1 MANQINPE
9 TIITSAVSNLIS
21 RRHRNMSDRL
31 WGKVLSHF
39 PVVRADLAG
48 KKCRTMYVDG
58 KNIYYNPNFV
68 RDVCLDAVEQKAEA
82 LLADRIKFL
91 LAHEIMH
98 VVYRNITEKDK
109 DTTYDIPGPHDKAY
123 RVLHKMANCAQDAVI
138 NARLKKEFGESKIV
152 KTFTKRDK
160 NGNPIVKKDKNGVFV
175 LMGRLCFYEGE
186 IEKTW
191 TQLFVEVCNKMN
203 EKMAQALGVEI
214 KEYPDGF
221 YRSIELFR
229 SLYPEYDEKLGKKNK
244 KDKPRWQDDRD
255 EGRNDRQREDKRR
268 DEERAKQNQSQDQ
281 ERDKQQDQDKEQE
294 QDQERKRKEQEQDVE
309 EKNEEKKTQQGV
321 SGSKGSSRS
330 DKRGGQ
336 SDERSDSEFPDQP
349 SDEGRD
355 DQESERRED
364 GSEGDRSDGRPDD
377 FNWEDIDYLNQDSD
391 DEPEKSQSGKRDS
404 DERSDENPAD
414 TSEDQE
420 AEEKSDGTERNGNKQ
435 DGDGQDEDPD
445 SPDEESEAD
454 KALNEIIQRMLD
466 GDTTIDDHDQ
476 IAENMKENGRVMDR
490 KLDRVMQDIRKEM
503 QDAMRH
509 AGNSAL
515 GTSMLI
521 ELCNRYFRPKPEPW
535 YVGISL
541 LLKNKIR
548 EGRQVREKIP
558 PIEMLTQVMTGNSVV
573 QFEKAD
579 RRLDIAFAV
588 DVSGSMNNDEV
599 LSGVLKILAYLERN
613 IPKGTQG
620 HRFIFCQVDAGIE
633 EWKEMRIP
641 SREYSQ
647 WKRELTENGF
657 TRKGSGG
664 TVFAPFFEKIAGMK
678 NRPDAIIVFSDM
690 DLYDYPNVE
699 KAMEKF
705 RNNVIWL
712 CSREE
717 VPKEFYEHQ
726 LGRVYETSSLFEEP
740 EISR

>member
-9 TIITSAVSNLIS
+9 TIITSVVSNLIS

-68 RDVCLDAVEQKAEA
+68 RDVCLDAVDQKAEA

-109 DTTYDIPGPHDKAY
+109 DTTYHIPGPHDKAY
-123 RVLHKMANCAQDAVI
+123 RVLHKIANCAQDAVI
-138 NARLKKEFGESKIV
+138 NARLKKEFGESKVV

-160 NGNPIVKKDKNGVFV
+160 DGNPIVKKDKNGVFV
-175 LMGRLCFYEGE
+175 LMGHLCFYEGE

-229 SLYPEYDEKLGKKNK
+229 SLYPEYDEKFGKKNK

-255 EGRNDRQREDKRR
+255 EGRNDRQR
-268 DEERAKQNQSQDQ
+268 
-281 ERDKQQDQDKEQE
+281 
-294 QDQERKRKEQEQDVE
+294 
-309 EKNEEKKTQQGV
+309 
-321 SGSKGSSRS
+321 
-330 DKRGGQ
+330 
-336 SDERSDSEFPDQP
+336 
-349 SDEGRD
+349 
-355 DQESERRED
+355 
-364 GSEGDRSDGRPDD
+364 
-377 FNWEDIDYLNQDSD
+377 
-391 DEPEKSQSGKRDS
+391 
-404 DERSDENPAD
+404 AD

-420 AEEKSDGTERNGNKQ
+420 TEEKSDGTERDGNRQ
-435 DGDGQDEDPD
+435 GGRDEDPNEESEADKDPD

-454 KALNEIIQRMLD
+454 KALNEIVQRMLD

-503 QDAMRH
+503 RDAMRH

-515 GTSMLI
+515 GTSILI

-633 EWKEMRIP
+633 EWKEMRVP

-699 KAMEKF
+699 KVAEKF

>member
-9 TIITSAVSNLIS
+9 TIITSVVSNLIS
-21 RRHRNMSDRL
+21 RRHRSMSDRL
-31 WGKVLSHF
+31 WGKILSHF

-160 NGNPIVKKDKNGVFV
+160 NGNPIVKKDKNGVSV
-175 LMGRLCFYEGE
+175 LMGHLCFYEGE

-191 TQLFVEVCNKMN
+191 TQLFVEVCNKTN

-229 SLYPEYDEKLGKKNK
+229 SLYPEYDEKFGKKNK
-244 KDKPRWQDDRD
+244 KDKPRWQD
-255 EGRNDRQREDKRR
+255 
-268 DEERAKQNQSQDQ
+268 
-281 ERDKQQDQDKEQE
+281 
-294 QDQERKRKEQEQDVE
+294 
-309 EKNEEKKTQQGV
+309 
-321 SGSKGSSRS
+321 
-330 DKRGGQ
+330 
-336 SDERSDSEFPDQP
+336 
-349 SDEGRD
+349 
-355 DQESERRED
+355 
-364 GSEGDRSDGRPDD
+364 DRSDGRPDD

-476 IAENMKENGRVMDR
+476 IAENMKENDRVMDR

-503 QDAMRH
+503 RDAMRH

-515 GTSMLI
+515 GTSILI

-633 EWKEMRIP
+633 EWKEMRVP

-690 DLYDYPNVE
+690 DLYDYPKVE
-699 KAMEKF
+699 KVAEKF

-740 EISR
+740 EMSR

>member
-9 TIITSAVSNLIS
+9 TIITSVVSNLIS

-68 RDVCLDAVEQKAEA
+68 RDVCLDAVDQKAEA

-109 DTTYDIPGPHDKAY
+109 DTTYHIPGPHDKAY
-123 RVLHKMANCAQDAVI
+123 RVLHKIANCAQDAVI
-138 NARLKKEFGESKIV
+138 NARLKKEFGESKVV

-160 NGNPIVKKDKNGVFV
+160 DGNPIVKKDKNGASV
-175 LMGRLCFYEGE
+175 LMGHLCFYEGE

-255 EGRNDRQREDKRR
+255 EGRNDRQR
-268 DEERAKQNQSQDQ
+268 
-281 ERDKQQDQDKEQE
+281 
-294 QDQERKRKEQEQDVE
+294 
-309 EKNEEKKTQQGV
+309 
-321 SGSKGSSRS
+321 
-330 DKRGGQ
+330 
-336 SDERSDSEFPDQP
+336 
-349 SDEGRD
+349 
-355 DQESERRED
+355 
-364 GSEGDRSDGRPDD
+364 
-377 FNWEDIDYLNQDSD
+377 
-391 DEPEKSQSGKRDS
+391 
-404 DERSDENPAD
+404 AD

-420 AEEKSDGTERNGNKQ
+420 TEEKSDGTERDGNRQ
-435 DGDGQDEDPD
+435 GGRDEDPNEESEADKDPD

-454 KALNEIIQRMLD
+454 KALNEIVQRMLD

-503 QDAMRH
+503 RDAMRH

-515 GTSMLI
+515 GTSILI

-699 KAMEKF
+699 KVAEKF

>member
-9 TIITSAVSNLIS
+9 TIITSVVSNLIS

-68 RDVCLDAVEQKAEA
+68 RDVCLDAVDQKAEA

-123 RVLHKMANCAQDAVI
+123 RVLHKIANCAQDAVI
-138 NARLKKEFGESKIV
+138 NARLKKEFGESKVV

-160 NGNPIVKKDKNGVFV
+160 NGNPITAKDKNGVSV

-191 TQLFVEVCNKMN
+191 TQLFVEVCNKTN

-229 SLYPEYDEKLGKKNK
+229 SLYPEYDEKFGKKNE
-244 KDKPRWQDDRD
+244 KDRPDRWRQKG
-255 EGRNDRQREDKRR
+255 EGRNDRQREDKRQ
-268 DEERAKQNQSQDQ
+268 DEERKREDQ
-281 ERDKQQDQDKEQE
+281 EKRDQDEQKQKEQDQQDQ
-294 QDQERKRKEQEQDVE
+294 
-309 EKNEEKKTQQGV
+309 
-321 SGSKGSSRS
+321 
-330 DKRGGQ
+330 
-336 SDERSDSEFPDQP
+336 
-349 SDEGRD
+349 GRD
-355 DQESERRED
+355 
-364 GSEGDRSDGRPDD
+364 
-377 FNWEDIDYLNQDSD
+377 
-391 DEPEKSQSGKRDS
+391 
-404 DERSDENPAD
+404 
-414 TSEDQE
+414 
-420 AEEKSDGTERNGNKQ
+420 AEEKSDGPDKNADRDKGKQ
-435 DGDGQDEDPD
+435 NRDESSDGPN
-445 SPDEESEAD
+445 EESEAY
-454 KALNEIIQRMLD
+454 KALDEIVQRMLS

-503 QDAMRH
+503 RDAMRH

-515 GTSMLI
+515 GTSILI

-699 KAMEKF
+699 KVAEKF

>member
-175 LMGRLCFYEGE
+175 LMGHLCFYEGE

-244 KDKPRWQDDRD
+244 KDKPRWQ
-255 EGRNDRQREDKRR
+255 
-268 DEERAKQNQSQDQ
+268 
-281 ERDKQQDQDKEQE
+281 
-294 QDQERKRKEQEQDVE
+294 
-309 EKNEEKKTQQGV
+309 
-321 SGSKGSSRS
+321 
-330 DKRGGQ
+330 
-336 SDERSDSEFPDQP
+336 
-349 SDEGRD
+349 
-355 DQESERRED
+355 
-364 GSEGDRSDGRPDD
+364 GDR
-377 FNWEDIDYLNQDSD
+377 
-391 DEPEKSQSGKRDS
+391 
-404 DERSDENPAD
+404 
-414 TSEDQE
+414 
-420 AEEKSDGTERNGNKQ
+420 
-435 DGDGQDEDPD
+435 DEDPD

-503 QDAMRH
+503 RDAMRH

-515 GTSMLI
+515 GTSILI

-647 WKRELTENGF
+647 WKRELAEKGF
-657 TRKGSGG
+657 VRRGSGG
-664 TVFAPFFEKIAGMK
+664 TEFAPFFRKIADMK
-678 NRPDAIIVFSDM
+678 KKPDAVIVFSDM
-690 DLYDYPNVE
+690 YLYDYSEVE

-705 RNNVIWL
+705 KNNVIWL
-712 CSREE
+712 CSSEE
-717 VPKEFYEHQ
+717 IPKDFYDYS
-726 LGRVYETSSLFEEP
+726 LGRAYETSSLFDEP

>member
-9 TIITSAVSNLIS
+9 TIITSVVSNLIS

-109 DTTYDIPGPHDKAY
+109 DTTYGIPGPHDKAY
-123 RVLHKMANCAQDAVI
+123 RVLHKIANCAQDAVI
-138 NARLKKEFGESKIV
+138 NARLKKEFGESKVV

-160 NGNPIVKKDKNGVFV
+160 DGNPIVKKDKNGASV
-175 LMGRLCFYEGE
+175 LMGHLCFYEGE

-255 EGRNDRQREDKRR
+255 EGRNDRQR
-268 DEERAKQNQSQDQ
+268 
-281 ERDKQQDQDKEQE
+281 
-294 QDQERKRKEQEQDVE
+294 
-309 EKNEEKKTQQGV
+309 
-321 SGSKGSSRS
+321 
-330 DKRGGQ
+330 
-336 SDERSDSEFPDQP
+336 
-349 SDEGRD
+349 
-355 DQESERRED
+355 
-364 GSEGDRSDGRPDD
+364 
-377 FNWEDIDYLNQDSD
+377 
-391 DEPEKSQSGKRDS
+391 
-404 DERSDENPAD
+404 AD

-420 AEEKSDGTERNGNKQ
+420 TEEKSDGTERDGNRQ
-435 DGDGQDEDPD
+435 GGRDEDPNEESEADKDPD

-454 KALNEIIQRMLD
+454 KALNEIVQRMLD

-503 QDAMRH
+503 RDAMRH

-515 GTSMLI
+515 GTSILI

-699 KAMEKF
+699 KVAEKF

-740 EISR
+740 EMSR

>member
-68 RDVCLDAVEQKAEA
+68 RDICLDAVDQKAEA

-98 VVYRNITEKDK
+98 VVYRNITKKDK

-138 NARLKKEFGESKIV
+138 NARLKKEFGESKVV

-160 NGNPIVKKDKNGVFV
+160 DGNPIVIKDKNGVSV
-175 LMGRLCFYEGE
+175 LMGHLCFYEGE

-229 SLYPEYDEKLGKKNK
+229 SLYPEYDEKFGKKNE
-244 KDKPRWQDDRD
+244 KDKPRWQ
-255 EGRNDRQREDKRR
+255 
-268 DEERAKQNQSQDQ
+268 
-281 ERDKQQDQDKEQE
+281 
-294 QDQERKRKEQEQDVE
+294 
-309 EKNEEKKTQQGV
+309 
-321 SGSKGSSRS
+321 
-330 DKRGGQ
+330 
-336 SDERSDSEFPDQP
+336 
-349 SDEGRD
+349 
-355 DQESERRED
+355 
-364 GSEGDRSDGRPDD
+364 GDRSDGRPDD
-377 FNWEDIDYLNQDSD
+377 FNWEDIDYLDQGSD
-391 DEPEKSQSGKRDS
+391 DEPEQSQSGKRDS

-503 QDAMRH
+503 RDAMRH

-515 GTSMLI
+515 GTSILI

-579 RRLDIAFAV
+579 RKLDIAFAV

-633 EWKEMRIP
+633 EWKEMRVP

>member
-1 MANQINPE
+1 
-9 TIITSAVSNLIS
+9 
-21 RRHRNMSDRL
+21 
-31 WGKVLSHF
+31 
-39 PVVRADLAG
+39 
-48 KKCRTMYVDG
+48 
-58 KNIYYNPNFV
+58 
-68 RDVCLDAVEQKAEA
+68 
-82 LLADRIKFL
+82 
-91 LAHEIMH
+91 
-98 VVYRNITEKDK
+98 
-109 DTTYDIPGPHDKAY
+109 
-123 RVLHKMANCAQDAVI
+123 
-138 NARLKKEFGESKIV
+138 
-152 KTFTKRDK
+152 
-160 NGNPIVKKDKNGVFV
+160 
-175 LMGRLCFYEGE
+175 
-186 IEKTW
+186 
-191 TQLFVEVCNKMN
+191 
-203 EKMAQALGVEI
+203 
-214 KEYPDGF
+214 
-221 YRSIELFR
+221 
-229 SLYPEYDEKLGKKNK
+229 
-244 KDKPRWQDDRD
+244 
-255 EGRNDRQREDKRR
+255 
-268 DEERAKQNQSQDQ
+268 
-281 ERDKQQDQDKEQE
+281 
-294 QDQERKRKEQEQDVE
+294 
-309 EKNEEKKTQQGV
+309 
-321 SGSKGSSRS
+321 
-330 DKRGGQ
+330 
-336 SDERSDSEFPDQP
+336 
-349 SDEGRD
+349 
-355 DQESERRED
+355 
-364 GSEGDRSDGRPDD
+364 
-377 FNWEDIDYLNQDSD
+377 
-391 DEPEKSQSGKRDS
+391 
-404 DERSDENPAD
+404 
-414 TSEDQE
+414 
-420 AEEKSDGTERNGNKQ
+420 
-435 DGDGQDEDPD
+435 
-445 SPDEESEAD
+445 
-454 KALNEIIQRMLD
+454 MLD

-503 QDAMRH
+503 RDAMRH

-515 GTSMLI
+515 GTSILI

-633 EWKEMRIP
+633 EWKEMRVP

-647 WKRELTENGF
+647 WKRELAENGF

-690 DLYDYPNVE
+690 DLYDYPKVE
-699 KAMEKF
+699 KVAEKF

>member
-1 MANQINPE
+1 
-9 TIITSAVSNLIS
+9 
-21 RRHRNMSDRL
+21 MSDRL

-138 NARLKKEFGESKIV
+138 NARLKKEFGESKVV

-160 NGNPIVKKDKNGVFV
+160 DGNPIVIKDKNGVSV
-175 LMGRLCFYEGE
+175 LMGHLCFYEGE

-229 SLYPEYDEKLGKKNK
+229 SLYPEYDEKFGKKNK
-244 KDKPRWQDDRD
+244 KDKPRWQD
-255 EGRNDRQREDKRR
+255 
-268 DEERAKQNQSQDQ
+268 
-281 ERDKQQDQDKEQE
+281 
-294 QDQERKRKEQEQDVE
+294 
-309 EKNEEKKTQQGV
+309 
-321 SGSKGSSRS
+321 
-330 DKRGGQ
+330 
-336 SDERSDSEFPDQP
+336 
-349 SDEGRD
+349 
-355 DQESERRED
+355 
-364 GSEGDRSDGRPDD
+364 DRSDGRPDD

-503 QDAMRH
+503 RDAMRH
-509 AGNSAL
+509 AGNS
-515 GTSMLI
+515 GTSILI

-633 EWKEMRIP
+633 EWKEMRVP

-690 DLYDYPNVE
+690 DLYDYPKVE
-699 KAMEKF
+699 KVAEKF

>member
-9 TIITSAVSNLIS
+9 TIITSVVSNLIS

-68 RDVCLDAVEQKAEA
+68 RDVCLDAVDQKAEA

-109 DTTYDIPGPHDKAY
+109 DTTYHIPGPHDKAY
-123 RVLHKMANCAQDAVI
+123 RVLHKIANCAQDAVI
-138 NARLKKEFGESKIV
+138 NARLKKEFGESKVV

-160 NGNPIVKKDKNGVFV
+160 DGNPIVKKDKNGVFV
-175 LMGRLCFYEGE
+175 LMGHLCFYEGE

-255 EGRNDRQREDKRR
+255 EGRNDRQR
-268 DEERAKQNQSQDQ
+268 
-281 ERDKQQDQDKEQE
+281 
-294 QDQERKRKEQEQDVE
+294 
-309 EKNEEKKTQQGV
+309 
-321 SGSKGSSRS
+321 
-330 DKRGGQ
+330 
-336 SDERSDSEFPDQP
+336 
-349 SDEGRD
+349 
-355 DQESERRED
+355 
-364 GSEGDRSDGRPDD
+364 
-377 FNWEDIDYLNQDSD
+377 
-391 DEPEKSQSGKRDS
+391 
-404 DERSDENPAD
+404 AD

-420 AEEKSDGTERNGNKQ
+420 TEEKSDGTERDGNRQ
-435 DGDGQDEDPD
+435 GGRDEDPNEESEADKDPD

-454 KALNEIIQRMLD
+454 KALNEIVQRMLS

-503 QDAMRH
+503 RDAMRH

-515 GTSMLI
+515 GTSILI

-699 KAMEKF
+699 KVAEKF

>member
-9 TIITSAVSNLIS
+9 TIITSVVSNLIS

-31 WGKVLSHF
+31 WGKILSHF

-138 NARLKKEFGESKIV
+138 NARLKKEFGESKVV

-160 NGNPIVKKDKNGVFV
+160 DGNPIVKKDKNGVSV
-175 LMGRLCFYEGE
+175 LMGHLCFYEGE

-191 TQLFVEVCNKMN
+191 TQLFTEVCNKMN

-229 SLYPEYDEKLGKKNK
+229 SLYPEYDEKFGKKNK
-244 KDKPRWQDDRD
+244 KDKPDRWQDDQKD
-255 EGRNDRQREDKRR
+255 EGRKQEKRDQ
-268 DEERAKQNQSQDQ
+268 DEQKQEQDQQDQ
-281 ERDKQQDQDKEQE
+281 ERDA
-294 QDQERKRKEQEQDVE
+294 
-309 EKNEEKKTQQGV
+309 EEKKSQQNGGKGV
-321 SGSKGSSRS
+321 SGSKSSSRS
-330 DKRGGQ
+330 NKQDGQ
-336 SDERSDSEFPDQP
+336 SERSDSEFPA
-349 SDEGRD
+349 DEGRD

-364 GSEGDRSDGRPDD
+364 GSEGDRSDSD
-377 FNWEDIDYLNQDSD
+377 FNWEDIDYLDQDSD
-391 DEPEKSQSGKRDS
+391 EPEQSQSGKRDS

-414 TSEDQE
+414 TFEDQE
-420 AEEKSDGTERNGNKQ
+420 TEEKSDGTERDGNRQ
-435 DGDGQDEDPD
+435 GGRDED
-445 SPDEESEAD
+445 PDEESEAD
-454 KALNEIIQRMLD
+454 KALNEIVQRMLD

-476 IAENMKENGRVMDR
+476 IAENMKENGRVIDR

-515 GTSMLI
+515 GTSILI

-579 RRLDIAFAV
+579 RKLDIAFAV

-633 EWKEMRIP
+633 EWKEMRVP

-717 VPKEFYEHQ
+717 VPKKFYEHQ

>member
-31 WGKVLSHF
+31 WGKILSHF

-48 KKCRTMYVDG
+48 KNCRTMYVDG

-160 NGNPIVKKDKNGVFV
+160 NGNPIVKKDKNGASV
-175 LMGRLCFYEGE
+175 LMGHLCFYEGE

-229 SLYPEYDEKLGKKNK
+229 SLYPEYDEKFGKKNK
-244 KDKPRWQDDRD
+244 KDKPRWQD
-255 EGRNDRQREDKRR
+255 
-268 DEERAKQNQSQDQ
+268 
-281 ERDKQQDQDKEQE
+281 
-294 QDQERKRKEQEQDVE
+294 
-309 EKNEEKKTQQGV
+309 
-321 SGSKGSSRS
+321 
-330 DKRGGQ
+330 
-336 SDERSDSEFPDQP
+336 
-349 SDEGRD
+349 
-355 DQESERRED
+355 
-364 GSEGDRSDGRPDD
+364 DRSDGRPDD

-503 QDAMRH
+503 RDAMRH

-515 GTSMLI
+515 GTSILI

-633 EWKEMRIP
+633 EWKEMRVP

-690 DLYDYPNVE
+690 DLYDYPKVE
-699 KAMEKF
+699 KVAEKF

>member
-9 TIITSAVSNLIS
+9 TIITSVVSNLIS

-68 RDVCLDAVEQKAEA
+68 RDVCLDAVDQKAEA

-109 DTTYDIPGPHDKAY
+109 DTTYHIPGPHDKAY
-123 RVLHKMANCAQDAVI
+123 RVLHKIANCAQDAVI
-138 NARLKKEFGESKIV
+138 NARLKKEFGESKVV

-160 NGNPIVKKDKNGVFV
+160 DGNPIVKKDKNGASV
-175 LMGRLCFYEGE
+175 LMGHLCFYEGE

-229 SLYPEYDEKLGKKNK
+229 SLYPEYDEKFGKKNK

-255 EGRNDRQREDKRR
+255 EGRNDRQR
-268 DEERAKQNQSQDQ
+268 
-281 ERDKQQDQDKEQE
+281 
-294 QDQERKRKEQEQDVE
+294 
-309 EKNEEKKTQQGV
+309 
-321 SGSKGSSRS
+321 
-330 DKRGGQ
+330 
-336 SDERSDSEFPDQP
+336 
-349 SDEGRD
+349 
-355 DQESERRED
+355 
-364 GSEGDRSDGRPDD
+364 
-377 FNWEDIDYLNQDSD
+377 
-391 DEPEKSQSGKRDS
+391 
-404 DERSDENPAD
+404 AD

-420 AEEKSDGTERNGNKQ
+420 TEEKSDGTERDGNRQ
-435 DGDGQDEDPD
+435 GGRDEDPNEESEADKDPD

-454 KALNEIIQRMLD
+454 KALNEIVQRMLD

-503 QDAMRH
+503 RDAMRH

-515 GTSMLI
+515 GTSILI

-633 EWKEMRIP
+633 EWKEMRVP

-699 KAMEKF
+699 KVAEKF

>member
-9 TIITSAVSNLIS
+9 TIITSVVSNLIS

-48 KKCRTMYVDG
+48 KKCRKMYVDG

-68 RDVCLDAVEQKAEA
+68 RDVCLDAVDQKAEA

-109 DTTYDIPGPHDKAY
+109 DTTYHIPGPHDKAY
-123 RVLHKMANCAQDAVI
+123 RVLHKIANCAQDAVI
-138 NARLKKEFGESKIV
+138 NARLKKEFGESKVV

-160 NGNPIVKKDKNGVFV
+160 DGNPIVKKDKNGASV
-175 LMGRLCFYEGE
+175 LMGHLCFYEGE
-186 IEKTW
+186 IEKSW

-229 SLYPEYDEKLGKKNK
+229 SLYPEYDEKFGKKNK

-255 EGRNDRQREDKRR
+255 EGRNDRQR
-268 DEERAKQNQSQDQ
+268 
-281 ERDKQQDQDKEQE
+281 
-294 QDQERKRKEQEQDVE
+294 
-309 EKNEEKKTQQGV
+309 
-321 SGSKGSSRS
+321 
-330 DKRGGQ
+330 
-336 SDERSDSEFPDQP
+336 
-349 SDEGRD
+349 
-355 DQESERRED
+355 
-364 GSEGDRSDGRPDD
+364 
-377 FNWEDIDYLNQDSD
+377 
-391 DEPEKSQSGKRDS
+391 
-404 DERSDENPAD
+404 AD

-420 AEEKSDGTERNGNKQ
+420 TEEKSDGTERDGNRQ
-435 DGDGQDEDPD
+435 GGRDEDPNEESEADKDPD

-454 KALNEIIQRMLD
+454 KALNEIVQRMLD

-503 QDAMRH
+503 RDAMRH

-515 GTSMLI
+515 GTSILI

-633 EWKEMRIP
+633 EWKEMRVP

-699 KAMEKF
+699 KVAEKF

>member
-9 TIITSAVSNLIS
+9 TIITSVVSNLIS

-31 WGKVLSHF
+31 WGKILSHF

-98 VVYRNITEKDK
+98 VVYRNIAEKDK
-109 DTTYDIPGPHDKAY
+109 DTTYHIPGPHDKAY
-123 RVLHKMANCAQDAVI
+123 RVLHKIANCAQDAVI
-138 NARLKKEFGESKIV
+138 NARLKKEFGESKVV

-160 NGNPIVKKDKNGVFV
+160 DGNPIVKKDKNGVFV
-175 LMGRLCFYEGE
+175 LMGHLCFYEGE

-255 EGRNDRQREDKRR
+255 EGRNDRQR
-268 DEERAKQNQSQDQ
+268 
-281 ERDKQQDQDKEQE
+281 
-294 QDQERKRKEQEQDVE
+294 
-309 EKNEEKKTQQGV
+309 
-321 SGSKGSSRS
+321 
-330 DKRGGQ
+330 
-336 SDERSDSEFPDQP
+336 
-349 SDEGRD
+349 
-355 DQESERRED
+355 
-364 GSEGDRSDGRPDD
+364 
-377 FNWEDIDYLNQDSD
+377 
-391 DEPEKSQSGKRDS
+391 
-404 DERSDENPAD
+404 AD

-420 AEEKSDGTERNGNKQ
+420 TEEKSDGTERDGNRQ
-435 DGDGQDEDPD
+435 GGRDEDPNEESEADKDPD

-503 QDAMRH
+503 RDAMRH

-515 GTSMLI
+515 GTSILI

-633 EWKEMRIP
+633 EWKEMRVP

>member
-175 LMGRLCFYEGE
+175 LMGHLCFYEGE

-244 KDKPRWQDDRD
+244 KDKPRWQ
-255 EGRNDRQREDKRR
+255 
-268 DEERAKQNQSQDQ
+268 
-281 ERDKQQDQDKEQE
+281 
-294 QDQERKRKEQEQDVE
+294 
-309 EKNEEKKTQQGV
+309 
-321 SGSKGSSRS
+321 
-330 DKRGGQ
+330 
-336 SDERSDSEFPDQP
+336 
-349 SDEGRD
+349 
-355 DQESERRED
+355 
-364 GSEGDRSDGRPDD
+364 GDR
-377 FNWEDIDYLNQDSD
+377 
-391 DEPEKSQSGKRDS
+391 
-404 DERSDENPAD
+404 
-414 TSEDQE
+414 
-420 AEEKSDGTERNGNKQ
+420 
-435 DGDGQDEDPD
+435 DEDPD

-503 QDAMRH
+503 RDAMRH

-515 GTSMLI
+515 GTSILI

-647 WKRELTENGF
+647 WKRELAEKGF
-657 TRKGSGG
+657 VRRGSGG
-664 TVFAPFFEKIAGMK
+664 TEFAPFFRKIADMK
-678 NRPDAIIVFSDM
+678 KKPDAVIVFSDM
-690 DLYDYPNVE
+690 YLYDYSEVE

-705 RNNVIWL
+705 KNNVIWL
-712 CSREE
+712 CSSEE
-717 VPKEFYEHQ
+717 VPKDFYNYS
-726 LGRVYETSSLFEEP
+726 LGRVYETSSLFEER

>member
-9 TIITSAVSNLIS
+9 TIITSVVSNLIS

-48 KKCRTMYVDG
+48 KNCRTMYVDG

-68 RDVCLDAVEQKAEA
+68 RDICLDAVDQKAEA

-109 DTTYDIPGPHDKAY
+109 DTTYHIPGPHDKAY
-123 RVLHKMANCAQDAVI
+123 RVLHKIANCAQDAVI
-138 NARLKKEFGESKIV
+138 NARLKKEFGESKVV

-160 NGNPIVKKDKNGVFV
+160 DGNPIVKKDKNGVSV
-175 LMGRLCFYEGE
+175 LMGHLCFYEGE

-255 EGRNDRQREDKRR
+255 EGRNDRQR
-268 DEERAKQNQSQDQ
+268 
-281 ERDKQQDQDKEQE
+281 
-294 QDQERKRKEQEQDVE
+294 
-309 EKNEEKKTQQGV
+309 
-321 SGSKGSSRS
+321 
-330 DKRGGQ
+330 
-336 SDERSDSEFPDQP
+336 
-349 SDEGRD
+349 
-355 DQESERRED
+355 
-364 GSEGDRSDGRPDD
+364 
-377 FNWEDIDYLNQDSD
+377 
-391 DEPEKSQSGKRDS
+391 
-404 DERSDENPAD
+404 AD

-420 AEEKSDGTERNGNKQ
+420 TEEKSDGTERDGNRQ
-435 DGDGQDEDPD
+435 GGRDEDPN
-445 SPDEESEAD
+445 EESEAD
-454 KALNEIIQRMLD
+454 KALNEIVQRMLD

-503 QDAMRH
+503 RDAMRH

-515 GTSMLI
+515 GTSILI

-699 KAMEKF
+699 KVAEKF

>member
-175 LMGRLCFYEGE
+175 LMGHLCFYEGE

-229 SLYPEYDEKLGKKNK
+229 SLYPEYDEKFGKKNE
-244 KDKPRWQDDRD
+244 KDKPRWQDDQKD
-255 EGRNDRQREDKRR
+255 EGRKQEKRDQDEQKQERE
-268 DEERAKQNQSQDQ
+268 QDQ
-281 ERDKQQDQDKEQE
+281 ERDA
-294 QDQERKRKEQEQDVE
+294 
-309 EKNEEKKTQQGV
+309 EEKKSQQ
-321 SGSKGSSRS
+321 KGSSRS
-330 DKRGGQ
+330 DGDGQ
-336 SDERSDSEFPDQP
+336 SDGRPDSEFPDQP
-349 SDEGRD
+349 SGEGRD
-355 DQESERRED
+355 DQESERRE
-364 GSEGDRSDGRPDD
+364 GSSEGDRSDGRPD
-377 FNWEDIDYLNQDSD
+377 FNWEDIDYLDQGSD

-414 TSEDQE
+414 TSEGQE
-420 AEEKSDGTERNGNKQ
+420 TEEKSDGTERDGNRQ
-435 DGDGQDEDPD
+435 GGQDED
-445 SPDEESEAD
+445 PDEESEAD
-454 KALNEIIQRMLD
+454 KALNEIVQRMLD

-515 GTSMLI
+515 GTSILI

-579 RRLDIAFAV
+579 RKLDIAFAV

-633 EWKEMRIP
+633 EWKEMRVP

>member
-9 TIITSAVSNLIS
+9 TIITSVVSNLIS

-109 DTTYDIPGPHDKAY
+109 DTTYGIPGPHDKAY
-123 RVLHKMANCAQDAVI
+123 RVLHKIANCAQDAVI
-138 NARLKKEFGESKIV
+138 NARLKKEFGESKVV

-160 NGNPIVKKDKNGVFV
+160 DGNPIVKKDKNGASV
-175 LMGRLCFYEGE
+175 LMGHLCFYEGE

-229 SLYPEYDEKLGKKNK
+229 SLYPEYDEKFGKKNK

-255 EGRNDRQREDKRR
+255 EGRNDRQR
-268 DEERAKQNQSQDQ
+268 
-281 ERDKQQDQDKEQE
+281 
-294 QDQERKRKEQEQDVE
+294 
-309 EKNEEKKTQQGV
+309 
-321 SGSKGSSRS
+321 
-330 DKRGGQ
+330 
-336 SDERSDSEFPDQP
+336 
-349 SDEGRD
+349 
-355 DQESERRED
+355 
-364 GSEGDRSDGRPDD
+364 
-377 FNWEDIDYLNQDSD
+377 
-391 DEPEKSQSGKRDS
+391 
-404 DERSDENPAD
+404 AD

-420 AEEKSDGTERNGNKQ
+420 TEEKSDGTERDGNRQ
-435 DGDGQDEDPD
+435 GGRDEDPNEESEADKDPD

-454 KALNEIIQRMLD
+454 KALNEIVQRMLD

-503 QDAMRH
+503 RDAMRH

-515 GTSMLI
+515 GTSILI

-699 KAMEKF
+699 KVAEKF

-740 EISR
+740 EMSR

>member
-9 TIITSAVSNLIS
+9 TIITSVVSNLIS

-68 RDVCLDAVEQKAEA
+68 RDICLDAVDQKAEA

-109 DTTYDIPGPHDKAY
+109 DTTYHIPGPHDKAY
-123 RVLHKMANCAQDAVI
+123 RVLHKIANCAQDAVI
-138 NARLKKEFGESKIV
+138 NARLKKEFGESKVV

-160 NGNPIVKKDKNGVFV
+160 DGNPIVKKDKNGVFV
-175 LMGRLCFYEGE
+175 LMGHLCFYEGE

-255 EGRNDRQREDKRR
+255 EGRNDRQR
-268 DEERAKQNQSQDQ
+268 
-281 ERDKQQDQDKEQE
+281 
-294 QDQERKRKEQEQDVE
+294 
-309 EKNEEKKTQQGV
+309 
-321 SGSKGSSRS
+321 
-330 DKRGGQ
+330 
-336 SDERSDSEFPDQP
+336 
-349 SDEGRD
+349 
-355 DQESERRED
+355 
-364 GSEGDRSDGRPDD
+364 
-377 FNWEDIDYLNQDSD
+377 
-391 DEPEKSQSGKRDS
+391 
-404 DERSDENPAD
+404 AD

-420 AEEKSDGTERNGNKQ
+420 TEEKSDGTERDGNRQ
-435 DGDGQDEDPD
+435 GGRDEDPNEESEADKDPD

-454 KALNEIIQRMLD
+454 KALNEIVQRMLS

-503 QDAMRH
+503 RDAMRH

-515 GTSMLI
+515 GTSILI

-699 KAMEKF
+699 KVAEKF

>member
-9 TIITSAVSNLIS
+9 TIITSVVSNLIS

-31 WGKVLSHF
+31 WGKILSHF

-68 RDVCLDAVEQKAEA
+68 RDVCLDAVDQKAEA

-109 DTTYDIPGPHDKAY
+109 DTTYHIPGPHDKAY
-123 RVLHKMANCAQDAVI
+123 RVLHKIANCAQDAVI
-138 NARLKKEFGESKIV
+138 NARLKKEFGESKVV

-160 NGNPIVKKDKNGVFV
+160 DGNPIVKKDKNGVFV
-175 LMGRLCFYEGE
+175 LMGHLCFYEGE

-229 SLYPEYDEKLGKKNK
+229 SLYPEYDEKFGKKNK

-255 EGRNDRQREDKRR
+255 EGRNDRQR
-268 DEERAKQNQSQDQ
+268 
-281 ERDKQQDQDKEQE
+281 
-294 QDQERKRKEQEQDVE
+294 
-309 EKNEEKKTQQGV
+309 
-321 SGSKGSSRS
+321 
-330 DKRGGQ
+330 
-336 SDERSDSEFPDQP
+336 
-349 SDEGRD
+349 
-355 DQESERRED
+355 
-364 GSEGDRSDGRPDD
+364 
-377 FNWEDIDYLNQDSD
+377 
-391 DEPEKSQSGKRDS
+391 
-404 DERSDENPAD
+404 AD

-420 AEEKSDGTERNGNKQ
+420 TEEKSDGTERDGNRQ
-435 DGDGQDEDPD
+435 GGRDEDPNEESEADKDPD

-454 KALNEIIQRMLD
+454 KALNEIVQRMLD

-503 QDAMRH
+503 RDAMRH

-515 GTSMLI
+515 GTSILI

-633 EWKEMRIP
+633 EWKEMRVP

-699 KAMEKF
+699 KVAEKF

>member
-9 TIITSAVSNLIS
+9 TIITSVVSNLIS

-31 WGKVLSHF
+31 WGKILSHF

-48 KKCRTMYVDG
+48 KNCRTMYVDG

-68 RDVCLDAVEQKAEA
+68 RDICLDAVDQKAEA

-160 NGNPIVKKDKNGVFV
+160 NGNPITAKDKNGVFV
-175 LMGRLCFYEGE
+175 LMGHLCFYEGE

-255 EGRNDRQREDKRR
+255 EGRNDRQR
-268 DEERAKQNQSQDQ
+268 
-281 ERDKQQDQDKEQE
+281 
-294 QDQERKRKEQEQDVE
+294 
-309 EKNEEKKTQQGV
+309 
-321 SGSKGSSRS
+321 
-330 DKRGGQ
+330 
-336 SDERSDSEFPDQP
+336 
-349 SDEGRD
+349 
-355 DQESERRED
+355 
-364 GSEGDRSDGRPDD
+364 
-377 FNWEDIDYLNQDSD
+377 
-391 DEPEKSQSGKRDS
+391 
-404 DERSDENPAD
+404 AD

-435 DGDGQDEDPD
+435 DGDGQDEDPN

-454 KALNEIIQRMLD
+454 KALDEIFQRMLS

-503 QDAMRH
+503 RDAMRH

-515 GTSMLI
+515 GTSILI

-633 EWKEMRIP
+633 EWKEMRVP

-647 WKRELTENGF
+647 WKRELAENGF

-690 DLYDYPNVE
+690 DLYDYPKVE
-699 KAMEKF
+699 KVAEKF

-717 VPKEFYEHQ
+717 VPKDFYNYS
-726 LGRVYETSSLFEEP
+726 LGRVYETSSLFEER

>member
-175 LMGRLCFYEGE
+175 LMGHLCFYEGE

-244 KDKPRWQDDRD
+244 KDKPRWQ
-255 EGRNDRQREDKRR
+255 
-268 DEERAKQNQSQDQ
+268 
-281 ERDKQQDQDKEQE
+281 
-294 QDQERKRKEQEQDVE
+294 
-309 EKNEEKKTQQGV
+309 
-321 SGSKGSSRS
+321 
-330 DKRGGQ
+330 
-336 SDERSDSEFPDQP
+336 
-349 SDEGRD
+349 
-355 DQESERRED
+355 
-364 GSEGDRSDGRPDD
+364 GDRSDGRPDD

-420 AEEKSDGTERNGNKQ
+420 TEEKSDGTERDGNRQ

-503 QDAMRH
+503 RDAMRH

-515 GTSMLI
+515 GTSILI

-690 DLYDYPNVE
+690 DLYDYPKVE

-740 EISR
+740 EMSR

>member
-31 WGKVLSHF
+31 WGKILSHF

-109 DTTYDIPGPHDKAY
+109 DTTYDIPGPYDKAY

-175 LMGRLCFYEGE
+175 LMGHLCFYKGE

-203 EKMAQALGVEI
+203 KKMAQALGVEI

-229 SLYPEYDEKLGKKNK
+229 SLYPEYDEKFGKKNK

-255 EGRNDRQREDKRR
+255 EERKQEKRDQ
-268 DEERAKQNQSQDQ
+268 DEQKQEQDQQDQ
-281 ERDKQQDQDKEQE
+281 ERDA
-294 QDQERKRKEQEQDVE
+294 
-309 EKNEEKKTQQGV
+309 EEKKSQQ
-321 SGSKGSSRS
+321 KGSSRS
-330 DKRGGQ
+330 GGDGQ
-336 SDERSDSEFPDQP
+336 SGRSDSEFPDQP

-476 IAENMKENGRVMDR
+476 IAENMKENGRVTDR

-503 QDAMRH
+503 RDAMRH
-509 AGNSAL
+509 AGNS
-515 GTSMLI
+515 GTSILI

-647 WKRELTENGF
+647 WKRELAENGF

>member
-9 TIITSAVSNLIS
+9 TIITSVVSNLIS

-31 WGKVLSHF
+31 WGKILSHF

-160 NGNPIVKKDKNGVFV
+160 DGNPIVKKDKNGVSV
-175 LMGRLCFYEGE
+175 LMGHLCFYEGE

-191 TQLFVEVCNKMN
+191 TQLFTEVCNKMN

-244 KDKPRWQDDRD
+244 KDKPRWQDDQKD
-255 EGRNDRQREDKRR
+255 EGRKQEKRDR
-268 DEERAKQNQSQDQ
+268 DEQKQEQDQQDQ
-281 ERDKQQDQDKEQE
+281 ERDA
-294 QDQERKRKEQEQDVE
+294 
-309 EKNEEKKTQQGV
+309 EEKKSQQNGGKGV
-321 SGSKGSSRS
+321 SGSKSSSRS
-330 DKRGGQ
+330 NKQDGQ
-336 SDERSDSEFPDQP
+336 SERFDSEFPDQP

-355 DQESERRED
+355 DQESERRE
-364 GSEGDRSDGRPDD
+364 GSSEGDRSDSD
-377 FNWEDIDYLNQDSD
+377 FNWEDIDYLNQDS

-414 TSEDQE
+414 TFEDQE
-420 AEEKSDGTERNGNKQ
+420 TEEKSDGTERDGNRQ
-435 DGDGQDEDPD
+435 GGRDED
-445 SPDEESEAD
+445 PDEESEAD
-454 KALNEIIQRMLD
+454 KALNEIVQRMLD

-476 IAENMKENGRVMDR
+476 IAENMKENGRVIDR

-515 GTSMLI
+515 GTSILI

-633 EWKEMRIP
+633 EWKEMRVP

-690 DLYDYPNVE
+690 GLYDYPNVE

>member
-9 TIITSAVSNLIS
+9 TIITSVVSNLIS

-31 WGKVLSHF
+31 WGKILSHF

-48 KKCRTMYVDG
+48 KNCRTMYVDG

-68 RDVCLDAVEQKAEA
+68 RDICLDAVDQKAEA

-109 DTTYDIPGPHDKAY
+109 DTTYHIPGPHDKAY
-123 RVLHKMANCAQDAVI
+123 RVLHKIANCAQDAVI
-138 NARLKKEFGESKIV
+138 NARLKKEFGESKVV

-160 NGNPIVKKDKNGVFV
+160 DGNPIVKKDKNGVSV
-175 LMGRLCFYEGE
+175 LMGHLCFYEGE

-255 EGRNDRQREDKRR
+255 EGRNDRQR
-268 DEERAKQNQSQDQ
+268 
-281 ERDKQQDQDKEQE
+281 
-294 QDQERKRKEQEQDVE
+294 
-309 EKNEEKKTQQGV
+309 
-321 SGSKGSSRS
+321 
-330 DKRGGQ
+330 
-336 SDERSDSEFPDQP
+336 
-349 SDEGRD
+349 
-355 DQESERRED
+355 
-364 GSEGDRSDGRPDD
+364 
-377 FNWEDIDYLNQDSD
+377 
-391 DEPEKSQSGKRDS
+391 
-404 DERSDENPAD
+404 AD

-420 AEEKSDGTERNGNKQ
+420 TEEKSDGTERDGNRQ
-435 DGDGQDEDPD
+435 GGRDEDPN
-445 SPDEESEAD
+445 EESEAD
-454 KALNEIIQRMLD
+454 KALNEIVQRMLD

-503 QDAMRH
+503 RDAMRH

-515 GTSMLI
+515 GTSILI

-699 KAMEKF
+699 KVAEKF

>member
-9 TIITSAVSNLIS
+9 TIITSVVSNLIS

-109 DTTYDIPGPHDKAY
+109 DTTYGIPGPHDKAY
-123 RVLHKMANCAQDAVI
+123 RVLHKIANCAQDAVI
-138 NARLKKEFGESKIV
+138 NARLKKEFGESKVV

-160 NGNPIVKKDKNGVFV
+160 DGNPIVKKDKNGASV
-175 LMGRLCFYEGE
+175 LMGHLCFYEGE

-255 EGRNDRQREDKRR
+255 EGRNDRQR
-268 DEERAKQNQSQDQ
+268 
-281 ERDKQQDQDKEQE
+281 
-294 QDQERKRKEQEQDVE
+294 
-309 EKNEEKKTQQGV
+309 
-321 SGSKGSSRS
+321 
-330 DKRGGQ
+330 
-336 SDERSDSEFPDQP
+336 
-349 SDEGRD
+349 
-355 DQESERRED
+355 
-364 GSEGDRSDGRPDD
+364 
-377 FNWEDIDYLNQDSD
+377 
-391 DEPEKSQSGKRDS
+391 
-404 DERSDENPAD
+404 AD

-420 AEEKSDGTERNGNKQ
+420 TEEKSDGTERDGNRQ
-435 DGDGQDEDPD
+435 GGRDEDPNEESEADKDPD

-454 KALNEIIQRMLD
+454 KALNEIVQRMLD

-503 QDAMRH
+503 RDAMRH

-515 GTSMLI
+515 GTSILI

-699 KAMEKF
+699 KVAEKF

>member
-9 TIITSAVSNLIS
+9 TIITSVVSNLIS

-31 WGKVLSHF
+31 WGKILSHF

-48 KKCRTMYVDG
+48 KNCRTMYVDG

-68 RDVCLDAVEQKAEA
+68 RDICLDAVDQKAEA

-109 DTTYDIPGPHDKAY
+109 DTTYHIPGPHDKAY
-123 RVLHKMANCAQDAVI
+123 RVLHKIANCAQDAVI
-138 NARLKKEFGESKIV
+138 NARLKKEFGESKVV

-160 NGNPIVKKDKNGVFV
+160 DGNPIVKKDKNGVSV
-175 LMGRLCFYEGE
+175 LMGHLCFYEGE

-255 EGRNDRQREDKRR
+255 EGRNDRQR
-268 DEERAKQNQSQDQ
+268 
-281 ERDKQQDQDKEQE
+281 
-294 QDQERKRKEQEQDVE
+294 
-309 EKNEEKKTQQGV
+309 
-321 SGSKGSSRS
+321 
-330 DKRGGQ
+330 
-336 SDERSDSEFPDQP
+336 
-349 SDEGRD
+349 
-355 DQESERRED
+355 
-364 GSEGDRSDGRPDD
+364 
-377 FNWEDIDYLNQDSD
+377 
-391 DEPEKSQSGKRDS
+391 
-404 DERSDENPAD
+404 AD

-420 AEEKSDGTERNGNKQ
+420 TEEKSDGTERDGNRQ
-435 DGDGQDEDPD
+435 GGRDEDPNEESEADKDPD

-454 KALNEIIQRMLD
+454 KALNEIVQRMLD

-503 QDAMRH
+503 RDAMRH

-515 GTSMLI
+515 GTSILI

-699 KAMEKF
+699 KVAEKF